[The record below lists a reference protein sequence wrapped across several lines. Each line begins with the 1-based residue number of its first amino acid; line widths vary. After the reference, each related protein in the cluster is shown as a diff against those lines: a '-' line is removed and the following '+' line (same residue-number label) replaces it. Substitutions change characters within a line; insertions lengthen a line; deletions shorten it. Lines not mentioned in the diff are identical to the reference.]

1 MIFLVMIIACILGA
15 IVGLNAPMISY
26 TYSSYLAIAII
37 AALDSVFGG
46 IASVINKKF
55 DMKIFISGFF
65 GNAILAILLTVLG
78 EKLNVD
84 IYLAAIVV
92 FVYRMFMNLGIIRR
106 YYVEKWTENVK
117 NKSEK
122 NKEENKEKNEE
133 KEIEKD

>member
-1 MIFLVMIIACILGA
+1 MIFLVMIIACILGVA
-15 IVGLNAPMISY
+15 VGLNAPIISY

-46 IASVINKKF
+46 VASVINKKF

-65 GNAILAILLTVLG
+65 GNAVLAILLTVLG

-92 FVYRMFMNLGIIRR
+92 FVGRMFNNLGIIRR

-122 NKEENKEKNEE
+122 NKGKNKEKNEE
-133 KEIEKD
+133 KEI

>member
-1 MIFLVMIIACILGA
+1 MIFLVMIIACILGVA
-15 IVGLNAPMISY
+15 VGLNAPIISY

-46 IASVINKKF
+46 VASVINKKF

-65 GNAILAILLTVLG
+65 GNAVLAILLTVLG

-92 FVYRMFMNLGIIRR
+92 FVGRMFNNLGIIRR
-106 YYVEKWTENVK
+106 YYVEKWTEKVK

-122 NKEENKEKNEE
+122 NKDKNKEKNEKNEE
-133 KEIEKD
+133 KEI

>member
-1 MIFLVMIIACILGA
+1 MIFLVMIIACILGVA
-15 IVGLNAPMISY
+15 VGLNAPIISY

-46 IASVINKKF
+46 VASVINKKF

-65 GNAILAILLTVLG
+65 GNAVLAILLTVLG

-92 FVYRMFMNLGIIRR
+92 FVGRMFNNLGIIRR
-106 YYVEKWTENVK
+106 YYVEKWTEKVK

-122 NKEENKEKNEE
+122 AGTYTPLFPSCLKAN
-133 KEIEKD
+133 

>member
-1 MIFLVMIIACILGA
+1 MIFLVMIIACILGVA
-15 IVGLNAPMISY
+15 VGLNAPIISY

-46 IASVINKKF
+46 VASVINKKF

-65 GNAILAILLTVLG
+65 GNAVLAILLTVLG

-92 FVYRMFMNLGIIRR
+92 FVGRMFNNLGIIRR

-122 NKEENKEKNEE
+122 NKDKNKEKNEE
-133 KEIEKD
+133 NEEKEI